1 MVINEHSVL
10 CIAYRTQVSPV
21 VLPSLSLRILNV
33 GSENMTFGGLR
44 SIEALLV
51 HPGQVRT
58 HDFVGCVR
66 NIHVNGRALTPAMA
80 LRAHNILQK

>member
-1 MVINEHSVL
+1 MNIQCCALHTEHKSL
-10 CIAYRTQVSPV
+10 LWFYH
-21 VLPSLSLRILNV
+21 LSLRILNV

-44 SIEALLV
+44 SIEVLLV